1 MENTAFLTDVTLRY
15 PANAM
20 GTGNAESTVVYRVLA
35 VGPTLSAAVD
45 RFLADMT
52 MPDGSPE
59 LVEVALVATADEND
73 YFIVDSPL
81 GGETL

>member
-20 GTGNAESTVVYRVLA
+20 GTGNAESTVVYRVLT

-81 GGETL
+81 GGETI